1 MKLLALTTDDH
12 IVLYKVYL
20 ISLLTH
26 NFSQQATELFKKEIV
41 RHLICL
47 NSLHIL
53 QINAALPQKNVA
65 VFMAFLRNTVW
76 LKRS

>member
-26 NFSQQATELFKKEIV
+26 SFSQQATELCKKEIV
-41 RHLICL
+41 LHLICL

-53 QINAALPQKNVA
+53 QINAALPQNVS
-65 VFMAFLRNTVW
+65 VFMAFPRSTVW